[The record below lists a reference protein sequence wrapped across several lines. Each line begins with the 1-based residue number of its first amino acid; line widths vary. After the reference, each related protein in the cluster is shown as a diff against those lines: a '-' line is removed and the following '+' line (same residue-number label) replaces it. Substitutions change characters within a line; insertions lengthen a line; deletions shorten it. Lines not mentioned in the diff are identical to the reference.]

1 MFTKDQLELLK
12 ALLVSD
18 INVPLKVI
26 DIVTSTK
33 AQIEIELTKFK
44 NEKDSKEIG

>member
-18 INVPLKVI
+18 IHVPLKVI

-33 AQIEIELTKFK
+33 AQIEIELIKFE